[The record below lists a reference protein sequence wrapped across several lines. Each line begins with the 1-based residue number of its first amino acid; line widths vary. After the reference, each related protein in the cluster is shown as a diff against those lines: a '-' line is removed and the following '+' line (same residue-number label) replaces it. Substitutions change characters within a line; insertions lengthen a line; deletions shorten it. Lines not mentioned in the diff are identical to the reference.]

1 MTRSTLLLAAVLAAG
16 CNAQGGGTASNNA
29 PLTTEDDKT
38 LYALGLTVAR
48 NLGQF
53 HLKPNELALVQR
65 GLADGVNGTKPQ
77 VELEKYGPKI
87 QPMAHQ
93 RMMAGAEDTKKKG
106 AEFADKAAQEPGATK
121 LPSGL
126 VIKTMTPGTGPQ
138 PAATDRVKVHYHG
151 TLIDGTVFDSSRD
164 RGTPAEFPLNGVIPC
179 WTEGV
184 QKMKVGEKARLVC
197 PSNIA
202 YGDGGRPPKIPGGAT
217 LVFEVELLEILPP
230 QAPGAMSTPP
240 GAPPKMFPGSMPPG
254 MGGLKMG
261 GGAPQGLPPGSLRLP
276 PGGPG
281 AAGGPKLQITTTPPG
296 GTPPATPTSST
307 PPPKK

>member
-1 MTRSTLLLAAVLAAG
+1 MTRSTLLVAAVLAAG
-16 CNAQGGGTASNNA
+16 CNTQGGGAATSNA

-53 HLKPNELALVQR
+53 HLKPNELALVER
-65 GLADGVNGTKPQ
+65 GLTDGVNGTKPQ

-87 QPMAHQ
+87 QPFAHQ
-93 RMMAGAEDTKKKG
+93 RMMAGAEETKKKG
-106 AEFADKAAQEPGATK
+106 AEFADKAAQEPGAQK
-121 LPSGL
+121 LASGL
-126 VIKTMTPGTGPQ
+126 VIKTITPGTGPN

-184 QKMKVGEKARLVC
+184 QKMKVGEKAKLVC

-230 QAPGAMSTPP
+230 QAPGAMSMPPGSPPKGFPGSTPP
-240 GAPPKMFPGSMPPG
+240 GFPP
-254 MGGLKMG
+254 GLKMG
-261 GGAPQGLPPGSLRLP
+261 GTPPAGLPPGSLRLP

-281 AAGGPKLQITTTPPG
+281 APGGPKLQITTTPPP
-296 GTPPATPTSST
+296 GTPAPKPVST
-307 PPPKK
+307 PPLGH